1 MRELSRKIYTIP
13 FSFCDTV
20 RALLCTGPGKE
31 RGMNDNIKHPAH
43 YTDGGI
49 ETIDFIRA
57 KLTPEEFAGYCK
69 GNALKYISRAGKKG
83 DAAEDLA
90 KAKVYLEWAVGAPAE
105 NKKPEPKSEQPK
117 KKTKIIDH
125 GKIVACY
132 KGGRS
137 VSWIADDMKIAPQ
150 TVINHL
156 EKEGIYK
163 KI

>member
-1 MRELSRKIYTIP
+1 
-13 FSFCDTV
+13 
-20 RALLCTGPGKE
+20 
-31 RGMNDNIKHPAH
+31 MNDNIKHPAH

-90 KAKVYLEWAVGAPAE
+90 KAKVYLEWAGGAPTDPEEPEPKAE
-105 NKKPEPKSEQPK
+105 PKPEPPK
-117 KKTKIIDH
+117 KRGKVIDH

-137 VSWIADDMKIAPQ
+137 VACIADEMKIAPQ

-156 EKEGIYK
+156 VKEGLYQTK
-163 KI
+163 AERSGLSE

>member
-1 MRELSRKIYTIP
+1 MKILITKDELIELLKISEP
-13 FSFCDTV
+13 DV
-20 RALLCTGPGKE
+20 RLDIAEAIKVEVEKVKE
-31 RGMNDNIKHPAH
+31 P
-43 YTDGGI
+43 
-49 ETIDFIRA
+49 
-57 KLTPEEFAGYCK
+57 
-69 GNALKYISRAGKKG
+69 
-83 DAAEDLA
+83 
-90 KAKVYLEWAVGAPAE
+90 
-105 NKKPEPKSEQPK
+105 KPEPKPEQPK

-137 VSWIADDMKIAPQ
+137 VAWIADEMKIAPQ

>member
-1 MRELSRKIYTIP
+1 
-13 FSFCDTV
+13 
-20 RALLCTGPGKE
+20 
-31 RGMNDNIKHPAH
+31 MNDNIKHPAH

-90 KAKVYLEWAVGAPAE
+90 KAKVYLEWAGDALTDAE
-105 NKKPEPKSEQPK
+105 PPEPKPEQPK

-137 VSWIADDMKIAPQ
+137 VSWIADDMKISPQ

>member
-1 MRELSRKIYTIP
+1 MKILITKDELIELLKISKP
-13 FSFCDTV
+13 DV
-20 RALLCTGPGKE
+20 RLDIAE
-31 RGMNDNIKHPAH
+31 AIK
-43 YTDGGI
+43 
-49 ETIDFIRA
+49 
-57 KLTPEEFAGYCK
+57 
-69 GNALKYISRAGKKG
+69 
-83 DAAEDLA
+83 AEVE
-90 KAKVYLEWAVGAPAE
+90 KV
-105 NKKPEPKSEQPK
+105 KEPKTEQPK

-137 VSWIADDMKIAPQ
+137 VSWIADDMKISPQ

>member
-1 MRELSRKIYTIP
+1 
-13 FSFCDTV
+13 
-20 RALLCTGPGKE
+20 
-31 RGMNDNIKHPAH
+31 MNDNIKHPAH

-83 DAAEDLA
+83 SAAEDLA
-90 KAKVYLEWAVGAPAE
+90 KAKVYLEWAGGVLTDPE
-105 NKKPEPKSEQPK
+105 EPEPKAEPKPKEEPK
-117 KKTKIIDH
+117 KRGKVIDH

-137 VSWIADDMKIAPQ
+137 VAWIADEMKIAPQ

>member
-1 MRELSRKIYTIP
+1 
-13 FSFCDTV
+13 
-20 RALLCTGPGKE
+20 
-31 RGMNDNIKHPAH
+31 MNDNIKHPAH

-90 KAKVYLEWAVGAPAE
+90 KAKVYLEWAVTAPAE
-105 NKKPEPKSEQPK
+105 NKKPEPKPEPKPEQPK

-137 VSWIADDMKIAPQ
+137 VSWIADDMKISPQ

-156 EKEGIYK
+156 SKEGIYSPK
-163 KI
+163 SAGGGASV

>member
-1 MRELSRKIYTIP
+1 
-13 FSFCDTV
+13 
-20 RALLCTGPGKE
+20 
-31 RGMNDNIKHPAH
+31 MNDNIKHPAH

-83 DAAEDLA
+83 SAAEDLA
-90 KAKVYLEWAVGAPAE
+90 KAKVYLEWAGGAPAE
-105 NKKPEPKSEQPK
+105 NKKPEQPKPKEEPK
-117 KKTKIIDH
+117 KKAKVIDH

-137 VSWIADDMKIAPQ
+137 PQWIADDMGISWQ
-150 TVINHL
+150 TVVNHL